1 MNKSDAFLM
10 NDVNGDE
17 LGLDDDD
24 EVPLMEGVSIDAF
37 GA

>member
-1 MNKSDAFLM
+1 MNKSDVFLI

-17 LGLDDDD
+17 LGLDDDE
-24 EVPLMEGVSIDAF
+24 EVPLMEGVSIGAF

>member
-1 MNKSDAFLM
+1 M

-17 LGLDDDD
+17 LGLDDD
-24 EVPLMEGVSIDAF
+24 EVPLMEGVSRDAF